1 MYNCIY
7 SLLVLF
13 LVIKNLNIYSLQENP
28 RQIPQ
33 KLKDQ
38 SHILEQ
44 AENDVSTSSSLTLS
58 SSLSSSTSS
67 SEPLK
72 RKSTSEKR
80 TTNAPKL
87 VSRSEN
93 GHSKQ
98 TPKVTKSL
106 VQKRRLNAS
115 STRNPSAKKA
125 KRDSFES
132 ERPLVSRRPFKDSL
146 VCLCTIAFIACL
158 YCSWS

>member
-1 MYNCIY
+1 M
-7 SLLVLF
+7 
-13 LVIKNLNIYSLQENP
+13 VIKNLNIYSLQENP

-33 KLKDQ
+33 KLKDR

-44 AENDVSTSSSLTLS
+44 AENDVSTSSSSTLPS
-58 SSLSSSTSS
+58 SSSTSS

-106 VQKRRLNAS
+106 VQKRRLNAL